1 MGWFSYV
8 EQFLKF
14 NTKSARPRL
23 GGGGGGGGAEGHML
37 KSYVVKSSHV
47 FEIGK
52 FDIMGL
58 TYSRKANK

>member
-14 NTKSARPRL
+14 NTKSARPRW
-23 GGGGGGGGAEGHML
+23 GGGGGAEGHML
-37 KSYVVKSSHV
+37 KSHVVKSSHV

-52 FDIMGL
+52 FDITGL
-58 TYSRKANK
+58 TCSRKANK